1 MSYKI
6 FLLLASTGFLG
17 GFVDSIAGG
26 GGLVTL
32 PALLS
37 IGIPPHIALGTNK
50 LAATFGSFNA
60 SRIFIQRKILN
71 PYLWQACIIATAIG
85 ALIGVMINYFLP
97 AHFLQKFLPILI
109 ILVAIYVGI
118 FRPDKNRHF
127 NQFKNFKPSKTS
139 SFLLGNLLGFYD
151 GCFGPG
157 TGSFWTCLVMAK
169 YKMDLLSASGVAR
182 VMNFVS
188 NFMALLTF
196 MMLRNIHYTIGIIMG
211 LGLLAGS
218 YVGAHSAIRF
228 GAKFIRPVFLTIVIM
243 MAIHILWQEYV

>member
-1 MSYKI
+1 M
-6 FLLLASTGFLG
+6 G

-26 GGLVTL
+26 GGLITL

-60 SRIFIQRKILN
+60 SRIFIQRKILD
-71 PYLWQACIIATAIG
+71 PRLWQACIFATAIG
-85 ALIGVMINYFLP
+85 ALIGVIVNYFLP
-97 AHFLQKFLPILI
+97 THFLRQFLPILI
-109 ILVAIYVGI
+109 ITVAIYVGV
-118 FRPDKNRHF
+118 FRPDKNRDF
-127 NQFKNFKPSKTS
+127 SQFKNFNPPKTS
-139 SFLLGNLLGFYD
+139 SFLLGNILGFYD

-188 NFMALLTF
+188 NFVALLTF
-196 MMLRNIHYTIGIIMG
+196 MMLRNINYSVGIIMG

-218 YVGAHSAIRF
+218 YFGAHSAIRF
-228 GAKFIRPVFLTIVIM
+228 GAKFIRPVFLTVVIII
-243 MAIHILWQEYV
+243 ALHLLWQEYI

>member
-1 MSYKI
+1 MTDQI

-17 GFVDSIAGG
+17 GFIDSIAGG
-26 GGLVTL
+26 GGLITL
-32 PALLS
+32 PVLLS

-50 LAATFGSFNA
+50 LAATFGSFNT

-71 PYLWQACIIATAIG
+71 PRLWKACILAAAIG
-85 ALIGVMINYFLP
+85 ALIGVVINYFLP
-97 AHFLQKFLPILI
+97 AHFLRQFLPVLI
-109 ILVAIYVGI
+109 IAAAVYVGI
-118 FRPDKNRHF
+118 FKPDKNRDF
-127 NQFKNFKPSKTS
+127 NQFKNFKPPRTS

-157 TGSFWTCLVMAK
+157 TGSFWTCFVMAK

-182 VMNFVS
+182 VMNFIS
-188 NFMALLTF
+188 NFVALLTF
-196 MMLRNIHYTIGIIMG
+196 IILNNINYTIGIIMG

-228 GAKFIRPVFLTIVIM
+228 GAKFIRPVFLTVVIAI
-243 MAIHILWQEYV
+243 AIHILWQEYL